1 MNWAFGVYIPFADT
15 PLLRLLYDQSH
26 TTETCAYE
34 PGVYFMTCLGNLPF
48 GEGTDISM
56 VQYFLPRWQR
66 FNLYIKYI
74 LVGGLEHLDYF
85 SIYIIYILYI
95 HIYIYILG
103 MSSSQ
108 LTLTS
113 FFRGVETNHQ
123 PVIHSGIPVPNGIY
137 RSAPSFVGPFHA
149 PKNYHLVI

>member
-1 MNWAFGVYIPFADT
+1 MYRNVEIVWSSAGIHIWVCLKRGNPRFHWFFIISPMNWAFGVYIPFADT

-85 SIYIIYILYI
+85 SIYIIYI
-95 HIYIYILG
+95 IYIYTYIYIYW
-103 MSSSQ
+103 
-108 LTLTS
+108 
-113 FFRGVETNHQ
+113 ECH
-123 PVIHSGIPVPNGIY
+123 HPNW
-137 RSAPSFVGPFHA
+137 
-149 PKNYHLVI
+149 L